1 MSFNTSLSGLNAAS
15 SNLDVVSNNIAN
27 ANTTGFK
34 RSRAEFA
41 DIFAISSFGSP
52 TTAVGS
58 GVLLNRAA
66 QQFDQGNLDFTQNI
80 LDLAISGRGFFAMS
94 PSLTSNELVYS
105 RSGAFS
111 INKDG
116 YVVNGAGQFLRTFP
130 VNQDGTVTSSS
141 LESSQPV
148 RLPTSAGTPQATT
161 QISIGANL
169 PADAAALDPAS
180 FDPLDADTFTAS
192 TSTTVFDSLGN
203 SHISTMYFVKDSG
216 GPNQWAV
223 YNALDGA
230 LVNVSGGTAGA
241 GGVQYGTLNF
251 DAAGNLSGSTPSP
264 VVTDSIALGNG
275 ANDLALTL
283 NFPAASTTQVAA
295 PFNVASL
302 DQDGFTSGRLTGLDI
317 SETGVIQANF
327 SNGQDLA
334 LGKVALAQFPNE
346 QGLRQLG
353 NNAWEETLD
362 SGGSVAGEAGNG
374 SFGLIQGGALEN
386 SNVDLT
392 AELVHLITA
401 QRNFQANA
409 KAIETAST
417 LTDTILNIR

>member
-15 SNLDVVSNNIAN
+15 SDLDVVSNNIAN

-41 DIFAISSFGSP
+41 DIFAVSSFGSP
-52 TTAVGS
+52 KTAVGS

-80 LDLAISGRGFFAMS
+80 LDLAVSGRGFFALS
-94 PSLTSNELVYS
+94 PNLTNNELVYS
-105 RSGAFS
+105 RAGAFS

-116 YVVNGAGQFLRTFP
+116 YVVNGAGQFLRTYP
-130 VNQDGTVTSSS
+130 VNQDGTVTASS

-148 RLPTSAGTPQATT
+148 RLPTSAGTPQATS
-161 QISIGANL
+161 QVSIGANL
-169 PADAAALDPAS
+169 PADAASLDPAN

-203 SHISTMYFVKDSG
+203 SHISTLYFVKDTNS
-216 GPNQWAV
+216 PNQWAV

-241 GGVQYGTLNF
+241 GGIQYGTLNF
-251 DAAGNLSGSTPSP
+251 DSSGGLMGTTPSP
-264 VVTDSIALGNG
+264 LVTDPIVLGNG
-275 ANDLALTL
+275 ANDMTLTL
-283 NFPAASTTQVAA
+283 NFPSTNTTQVAS
-295 PFNVASL
+295 PFNVTAL

-317 SETGVIQANF
+317 SETGVIRANF
-327 SNGQDLA
+327 SNGQNLA

-353 NNAWEETLD
+353 NNSWAGTID
-362 SGGSVAGEAGNG
+362 SGAAIAGEAGNG
-374 SFGLIQGGALEN
+374 SFGLIQGGALES

-409 KAIETAST
+409 RAIETAST
-417 LTDTILNIR
+417 LTDSILNIR